1 MAISTF
7 PASAGGG
14 GRTAKAYKASGSG
27 GTFATNI
34 SAGVY
39 EVSGQANFPV
49 TIGNNV
55 LSDNSKILVL
65 ENNES
70 SITLSPFIS
79 NWTEITTL
87 DDTFFA
93 RNGTFRNNTF
103 VIVGNPD
110 ELFFSSDGK
119 IFTRSFLSNLLIPN
133 GIDYSPN
140 LDLWVVAGNDNA
152 FDANKIK
159 SSPDLQNWTD
169 RFDGAPEFYDVLF
182 ANNEFF
188 IGTNQSYFKVSSD
201 GINWSNRTIPG
212 NPSSNRY
219 LADNGS
225 LIVSVGG
232 SVDEAISSTDG
243 TTWTL
248 VALPTDDEILDIAFG
263 NGIFLAVGKN
273 GVVITS
279 TDGQSWTE
287 QTSPTNEDIDSV
299 QYSDAAGFLFVTGF
313 TVHQTDDGITFNSFS
328 LPVDAT
334 RVIASPDSYLVAGR
348 NGVAAISEA
357 APQALILTDT
367 TLEELE

>member
-7 PASAGGG
+7 PTPSAGGG
-14 GRTAKAYKASGSG
+14 GRTAKAYKASARG
-27 GTFATNI
+27 GTFSISI

-70 SITLSPFIS
+70 SITLSPLIS
-79 NWTEITTL
+79 NWTDVSF
-87 DDTFFA
+87 DDNFFA
-93 RNGTFRNNTF
+93 RNGTFRNDTF
-103 VIVGNPD
+103 VLVGRSD

-119 IFTRSFLSNLLIPN
+119 RFIRSFLSQLKQST

-140 LDLWVVAGNDNA
+140 LDLWVVAGVESGSEG
-152 FDANKIK
+152 KIK
-159 SSPDLQNWTD
+159 SSPDLENWTD
-169 RFDGAPEFYDVLF
+169 RFSGTLELYEVLF

-188 IGTNQSYFKVSSD
+188 IGTDQSYFKVSSD

-232 SVDEAISSTDG
+232 QFDEAISSTDG

-248 VALPTDDEILDIAFG
+248 VALPTDDDILDIAFG

-299 QYSDAAGFLFVTGF
+299 QYSDVAGFLFVTVF
-313 TVHQTDDGITFNSFS
+313 TVHQTDDGITFSSFS
-328 LPVDAT
+328 LPVEANT
-334 RVIASPDSYLVAGR
+334 VLASPDSYLVAGPR
-348 NGVAAISEA
+348 TAAISAQA